1 MVKQTSGSTRRPSHL
16 PLREHVDVEVRHG
29 LTGVRAGVDDE
40 AETVGELKFFRDK
53 VGDINEMAEHGF
65 VDGRRFRYAWN
76 GFLRDDEQVDGRLGL
91 EVVENDAVFVLVFD
105 FRRDFAVNDFL
116 ENGLGHGLFLQ
127 EETEGTER
135 FSDWLRGESGARR
148 RRSAW
153 TR

>member
-1 MVKQTSGSTRRPSHL
+1 
-16 PLREHVDVEVRHG
+16 
-29 LTGVRAGVDDE
+29 
-40 AETVGELKFFRDK
+40 
-53 VGDINEMAEHGF
+53 
-65 VDGRRFRYAWN
+65 
-76 GFLRDDEQVDGRLGL
+76 
-91 EVVENDAVFVLVFD
+91 VENDAVFVLVFD